1 MNKLRIVLP
10 LLLSLTVTA
19 APAENNAPAQVRQ
32 TTQVAAKTPKKT
44 PRAAITTLDPAAAA
58 KAAEEINNYNPDAH
72 CRLCKVMQDARAAI
86 DPNKKSDAQPDV
98 VSAGHEAMLKA
109 MNGFDSVKD
118 AQSPEAMQEYM
129 QQLIVLFERLD
140 RVDPSTTAVERIS
153 AFMDDS
159 DTKKPLMSALKTVPE
174 ALRKRVLERIQNF
187 NKSQQENIAN
197 PASLQPASP
206 GAGNQ

>member
-1 MNKLRIVLP
+1 
-10 LLLSLTVTA
+10 
-19 APAENNAPAQVRQ
+19 
-32 TTQVAAKTPKKT
+32 
-44 PRAAITTLDPAAAA
+44 
-58 KAAEEINNYNPDAH
+58 
-72 CRLCKVMQDARAAI
+72 
-86 DPNKKSDAQPDV
+86 
-98 VSAGHEAMLKA
+98 MLKA